1 MLASFLCNIPDH
13 RRKQGR
19 RYQLGPILLCAI
31 LAIASNADSYR
42 KIHSFIK
49 RHYDTLA
56 QTFGFTWKRLPAYTT
71 IRNIIQGTSSSELET
86 QFRAYS
92 EQELPAQSGFRVIQF
107 DGKVIRGSF
116 DHFHDQNAI
125 QVLSAFVDGPSVIL
139 AHEEIATK
147 TNEIPTAQ
155 ALIKKLGLE
164 HCLFTFDALHCQH
177 KTLQTAKDTGNEAI
191 VQVKGNQPTLLD
203 DAQTL
208 TENHAPDA
216 VYQEPLTKTRNR
228 LEQRHVEV
236 FSDPTLTA
244 SDTWKEVKELIKVT
258 RFRQEFHTK
267 TKTWEETSETAFYI
281 STTVLSA
288 EEYCRIIRGH
298 WGIENRNHNVRDV
311 SMREDASRVRVN
323 PHILV
328 KLRSFALNLLRLNG
342 VQNIQLELFE
352 NCMDLQRVLQYAGV
366 A

>member
-19 RYQLGPILLCAI
+19 RYQIGHILVCAI

-92 EQELPAQSGFRVIQF
+92 EHELPAQSEPRVIQF

-116 DHFHDQNAI
+116 DHFHDQQAI
-125 QVLSAFVDGPSVIL
+125 QVLSAFVQGAAVIL

-155 ALIKKLGLE
+155 NLIQKLGLD
-164 HCLFTFDALHCQH
+164 HCIFTFDALHCQH
-177 KTLQTAKDTGNEAI
+177 ETLNTAKNTGNEAI

-208 TENHAPDA
+208 TGSQVPDA
-216 VYQEPLTKTRNR
+216 VYEEPFTKTRNR

-236 FSDPTLTA
+236 FSAPTLTA
-244 SDTWKEVKELIKVT
+244 SDTWKEVKDVIKVT
-258 RFRQEFHTK
+258 RFRQELQTK
-267 TKTWEETSETAFYI
+267 TQTWKDTSETALYI

-298 WGIENRNHNVRDV
+298 WGIENRNHHVRDV
-311 SMREDASRVRVN
+311 SMREDASRIRVN
-323 PHILV
+323 PHIFV
-328 KLRSFALNLLRLNG
+328 KLRSFALNLLRFNG
-342 VQNIQLELFE
+342 VNNIQLELYE
-352 NCMDLQRVLQYAGV
+352 NCMDLQRVLRYAGV
-366 A
+366 T